1 MSIMAGKRQI
11 PETLFDDLGFRMTYE
26 AKRVIYEAHT
36 EHQHLVLFE
45 HPFFGKI
52 LMLDGATQVTTADE
66 FVYHEMMTHVPILAH
81 GNAREVLIV
90 GGGDCGIA
98 EEVLKHKAVKR
109 LTQVEIDASVVE
121 FSKEHFPEFTEPV
134 LADKRFDLVIAD
146 GMKYVA
152 KTDRRFDVIIVN
164 STDPH
169 GPGKVLFSQ
178 KFYAECR
185 RCMTAGGVMVTQNG
199 VPMFQ
204 SDELTSA
211 IVKFRKLFADG
222 YCYVAAIPT
231 YVGGHMAM
239 GWATDNTKMRQLSV
253 KTIAER
259 YRKAGRFQTKYW
271 TPEVHVAAFALPR
284 FIAENVA
291 KANRLAR
298 RAGAEFRSR
307 PNSFATSKLSS
318 ISTLFGSFTKICRRE
333 LFGTSLTR
341 NDTPFCARCRFIASK
356 PRLPKAT

>member
-1 MSIMAGKRQI
+1 MPARRWI

-26 AKRVIYEAHT
+26 VGRVIREVQT

-45 HPFFGKI
+45 HAFFGKM
-52 LMLDGATQVTTADE
+52 LMLDGATQVTTRDE

-81 GNAREVLIV
+81 GHARDVLIV

-98 EEVLKHKAVKR
+98 EEVLKHGSVRR

-121 FSKEHFPEFTEPV
+121 FAKEHFPEFTRPV
-134 LADKRFDLVIAD
+134 LGDQRFDLVIDD

-152 KTDRRFDVIIVN
+152 RTDRRFDVIIVD
-164 STDPH
+164 STDPL

-178 KFYAECR
+178 KFYAACK
-185 RCMTAGGVMVTQNG
+185 RCMREGAVLVAQRG
-199 VPMFQ
+199 VPFFQ
-204 SDELTSA
+204 SGELTSG
-211 IVKFRKLFADG
+211 IGKFRKLFADG

-239 GWATDNTKMRQLSV
+239 GWATDNVKLRQASV

-259 YRKAGRFQTKYW
+259 YDRAGRFPTKYW

-284 FIAENVA
+284 FIAEKVA
-291 KANRLAR
+291 KAR
-298 RAGAEFRSR
+298 
-307 PNSFATSKLSS
+307 
-318 ISTLFGSFTKICRRE
+318 
-333 LFGTSLTR
+333 
-341 NDTPFCARCRFIASK
+341 
-356 PRLPKAT
+356 